1 MQGTEVLRGSPL
13 GNSWK
18 PAWHKHPKSFLLE
31 SYAKNMLPN
40 KLLNLHCSL
49 YLSILRLLAFYFA
62 KQCNDIQHPFAIVII
77 WCSNDVHIYSYLTT
91 AFQCFL
97 SRFHIVLAKEN
108 CVPAFKSNNSPFISV
123 FSWCYFLFIE
133 LCYREC
139 PSLLTCFYFLCCI
152 CSDVRPSIILHN
164 NMIIILAYF
173 FKKKD

>member
-1 MQGTEVLRGSPL
+1 MSLVASKLCEKPRGMQRTEVLRASPL

-40 KLLNLHCSL
+40 KLLNLQYCSL

-62 KQCNDIQHPFAIVII
+62 QQCNDIQHRFAIAII

-97 SRFHIVLAKEN
+97 SRFHILLAKEN
-108 CVPAFKSNNSPFISV
+108 WVPAFKSNNYLLYVYFYGVTFCSLRL
-123 FSWCYFLFIE
+123 FSYATGSAPI
-133 LCYREC
+133 Y
-139 PSLLTCFYFLCCI
+139 
-152 CSDVRPSIILHN
+152 
-164 NMIIILAYF
+164 
-173 FKKKD
+173 